1 MRYAIVD
8 GERTEAQPRL
18 SGVCQCCG
26 GQTIAKCGEQV
37 VWHWAHR
44 RREDCDPWWES
55 ETEWHRS
62 WKDRFPLDW
71 QEVVHFDPVTGE
83 KHIADVKTPHGLVVE
98 IQNSPIHPEELRSRE
113 KFYENI
119 VWIVNGDRR
128 EPDGQRSTLDSAYFN
143 LGRSSH
149 PVRDDPL
156 AFPVEWHG
164 KSKLLHNW
172 SKATA
177 EVYFDFGDG
186 ILWRLDCFEQHKIIF
201 VEDAN
206 PAGANTDL
214 QGELFAKSE
223 SVGKMQREV
232 SQGVV
237 TPVRI
242 SDFVDC
248 SKKGASV
255 QGGFGIGDLDI
266 FKKKL
271 VSVDTVGSE
280 ISGKS

>member
-8 GERTEAQPRL
+8 GQRAEAKPWLR
-18 SGVCQCCG
+18 GVCQCCG
-26 GQTIAKCGEQV
+26 GQTIAKCGKHV

-44 RREDCDPWWES
+44 RREDCDPWWEP

-71 QEVVHFDPVTGE
+71 QEVVHCDPATGE
-83 KHIADVKTPHGLVVE
+83 KHIADVKTPHGLVIE
-98 IQNSPIHPEELRSRE
+98 IQNSPIHPEEMRSRE
-113 KFYENI
+113 KFYESI

-128 EPDGQRSTLDSAYFN
+128 EPDGQQSTLDSAYFH

-149 PVRDDPL
+149 PIREDPL

-172 SKATA
+172 SRATA
-177 EVYFDFGDG
+177 DVYFDFGDG
-186 ILWRLDCFEQHKIIF
+186 LLWRLDCFEPNKTIF
-201 VEDAN
+201 LDAAN
-206 PAGANTDL
+206 PVETSADL

-223 SVGKMQREV
+223 TVGKIQRKV
-232 SQGVV
+232 NQGVF

-242 SDFVDC
+242 GDFVEC
-248 SKKGASV
+248 SKKGESV
-255 QGGFGIGDLDI
+255 QGGFGLDDLDI
-266 FKKKL
+266 FKKEL
-271 VSVDTVGSE
+271 VLVDTVGSRV
-280 ISGKS
+280 SDKT